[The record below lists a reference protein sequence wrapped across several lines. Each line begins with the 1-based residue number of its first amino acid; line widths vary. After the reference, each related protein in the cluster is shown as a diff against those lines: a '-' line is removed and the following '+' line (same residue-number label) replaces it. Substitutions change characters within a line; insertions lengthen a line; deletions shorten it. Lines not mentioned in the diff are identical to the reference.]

1 MITFGSLF
9 SGIGGFD
16 LGFERSGMECKWQVE
31 IEPFCLEILSKHWPD
46 VKKYNDVRRVGKQNL
61 ESVELVC
68 GGFPCQNLSLA
79 GKREGLAGSK
89 SGLWFE
95 FYRILEEI
103 RPKWVVIENVPGMLS
118 SNKGQDFA
126 IILQGLVELRYGICW
141 RIFNSKNF
149 GVPQSR
155 RRVFI
160 VGSFGTGN
168 SGKVLFEPDS
178 KLLETTSE
186 WMVSNTLTAAGQ
198 TDNSGGGGNQIV
210 VGRCSPTLVADGPQR
225 NSGNCTGQLAIGNKL
240 LTSIAIGDQRNFE
253 SGIGQIT
260 IGTLKARGVDTQ
272 SGIGYIGTTRSQ
284 DTNSIRMRETTRI
297 SRRMDNPI
305 VCPTLVANYSRIS
318 KNGNYGSG
326 QIIATKSRLNTSLS
340 EEDIKLK
347 RQDKKRFKALG
358 NAVTVPIIEWIG
370 KRIVAV
376 ENEV

>member
-46 VKKYNDVRRVGKQNL
+46 VKKYNDVRRAGKQNL

-260 IGTLKARGVDTQ
+260 IGTLKASGVDTQ

-305 VCPTLVANYSRIS
+305 VYPTLVANYSRIS
-318 KNGNYGSG
+318 KNGNYSSG

>member
-126 IILQGLVELRYGICW
+126 IILQGLVELRYGVCW

-149 GVPQSR
+149 GVTQSR
-155 RRVFI
+155 RRVFV
-160 VGSFGTGN
+160 VGSFGTGC

-284 DTNSIRMRETTRI
+284 DTNSIRMRETTRV
-297 SRRMDNPI
+297 SRRMDNSI
-305 VCPTLVANYSRIS
+305 VCSTLVANYSRIS

-358 NAVTVPIIEWIG
+358 NAVTVPVIEWIG
-370 KRIVAV
+370 KRIVAI